1 MVLPP
6 FDRRTILGLSIAALI
21 PFFALTHTVV
31 ARYRVSRQQLAADW
45 SARGQRDVA
54 RAPADAVVEFETALS
69 FNPERADDRLRLAE
83 ALIEAHEPVEARAQ
97 LLTLWAQQPGN
108 GRINLHLARLAA
120 ANGDVREAVRYY
132 HGAVDGAWDSGATRA
147 RREARLEAAK
157 LLLAHGERFGAQS
170 ELIALIDDMPDDS
183 AYVTQIAGL
192 LVDAGAT
199 TRAKA
204 LLDRALSLDPE
215 NRTAA
220 RLAGTLAFR
229 AADYRAARDYL
240 RKARPSDADAQEMLA
255 ESDAVLELDPYL
267 RGVRGAQRASRAQKA
282 LDVARRRLDRCAT
295 SEAVPDDLPTRV
307 TAARRR
313 SLRALTRD
321 AEALD
326 DVMALVFEIE
336 KLQDPACGA
345 DTPQD
350 RALRLIAAQRNGRA
364 Q

>member
-6 FDRRTILGLSIAALI
+6 LDRRTILGLSITALI

-31 ARYRVSRQQLAADW
+31 ARYRVSRQQLAAEW
-45 SARGQRDVA
+45 SARGQRDLA
-54 RAPADAVVEFETALS
+54 RAPADAVVDFETALS
-69 FNPERADDRLRLAE
+69 FSPERSDDRLRLAE
-83 ALIEAHEPVEARAQ
+83 ALIQAREPVEARAQ
-97 LLTLWAQQPGN
+97 LLTLWAEQPGN

-120 ANGDVREAVRYY
+120 ANGEVRDAVRYY
-132 HGAVDGAWDSGATRA
+132 HGAVDGSWDSGATAA

-183 AYVTQIAGL
+183 PYITQVAGL

-229 AADYRAARDYL
+229 DADYRAARGYL
-240 RKARPSDADAQEMLA
+240 RKANASDADAQEMLA
-255 ESDAVLELDPYL
+255 ESEAVLELDPYV
-267 RGVRGAQRASRAQKA
+267 RGIRGAQRASRAVKSF
-282 LDVARRRLDRCAT
+282 DIARARLQRCET
-295 SEAVPDDLPTRV
+295 GGAVPDDLHTRV
-307 TAARRR
+307 TAARKQ
-313 SLRALTRD
+313 SLRTLTRD
-321 AEALD
+321 SEALD
-326 DVMALVFEIE
+326 DLMGVVFDIE
-336 KLQDPACGA
+336 KLQDPACGGDA
-345 DTPQD
+345 PQD